1 MALGFQEQDTITTRN
16 RRVSKTIKFSNHER
30 VEVRSV
36 EEGFKGSWHPGTVID
51 HFKNGWDLKYVV
63 KYDRILVDDGS
74 DHFIDGVHVSQLVDE
89 NDHTTANLCDY
100 RGRIRPLPPP
110 LQFGKWDLHYGMCV
124 DVCYNEG
131 WWEGVVFDHEDGSEE
146 RKIFFPDL
154 GDEMMAPIDDI
165 RITQDWSE
173 VTGTWQSRGK
183 WLFLEVI
190 EENEQEHYVPI
201 STKQLWYDLREKDNF
216 NKLGEWI
223 SSDKDLWKNLVS
235 EAIGDNL
242 EVAMNHLF
250 QVIGLPEDV
259 QRLLESVKP
268 LNHINTNPEA
278 DLAQNHHMPLVQNT
292 LNRNMFYP
300 KSSSVHSVKERS
312 NVHQVECLSLNDR
325 LAMSLLTESNVS
337 CYEKTACVLPQGSS
351 VLPSK
356 QDGIFVANSRS
367 IEEGFS
373 SYNGNK
379 INGSSRCR
387 KSSWLPAGPDL
398 VPGAEFCPDAITK
411 YVNMCGKRPQS
422 SYLRVDV
429 RKHLAYLKWKI
440 EYLRERM
447 IRLRYISP
455 DGKVFYS
462 LREVCLN
469 LTKSHADILSL
480 MSQDKDTNLFNCPAN
495 SPSLLIEQPPE
506 TQEYGVS
513 SQSDIVAIKPEYC
526 PEAAVDWYKFG
537 YEVRLRSKMK
547 KEDITQMT
555 MRAKKH
561 LSALGWSFRYKI
573 HNGKQELYYISPEG
587 RCYNS
592 LRAACKDSRNERA
605 SWGPASTTTH
615 LERKTLSKTVEIQ
628 SASKKISPA
637 LNKMQLLKLENCSAQ
652 TSCISML
659 RKVAMHQK
667 LKVGGTRKIQK
678 KGKEKSHPAFS
689 LNQQKA
695 ISDYYNFLSEMR
707 KGRKTRRLAKLKN
720 NKRGTCPTRVL
731 RSSKRVQQV
740 VIPNPSHQK
749 PRTVLSWLIDNNVV
763 LPREKV
769 HYSTSKGRH
778 PITGRINRDGI
789 KCNCCGEVYAL
800 SDFEFHVSG
809 KYCRPAISIF
819 LEDGRSL
826 LDCQMQ
832 IMHDD
837 IQNFAAEPP
846 ERLKDNCHQG
856 ENDHICSVCHYGGE
870 LILCDQCPSSF
881 HKSCLGMED
890 VPDGDWFCPSCCCKI
905 CGQNK
910 LKRDTVF
917 SLDDD
922 LVLCCT
928 QCERKYHIGCL
939 RIRNE
944 DSLECFPNEHW
955 FCSKKCEVIFL
966 GLHKLLGKPIPV
978 GSNNL
983 SWTLLKFIQ
992 SDSQKHDSSDI
1003 EALTEIYSKL
1013 SIALDVMHEC
1023 FEPVEEPHT
1032 KRDLLKDVIFSK
1044 ESELNRLN
1052 FRGFYTVLLQKDDEF
1067 ITVAAV
1073 RVYGEK
1079 VAEIPLVGTRFQYR
1093 RLGMC
1098 RILMNVLEKKLKELG
1113 VQRLILPAVSS
1124 VLNTWT
1130 GSFGFSKMTDSERL
1144 QFVDYTFLDFQDTVM
1159 CHKIL
1164 RASAESLPSKVH
1176 LAEVQSR
1183 LHDDA
1188 SGSGDNINLDG
1199 SSVISAV
1206 VQADQIEVGIVKQ
1219 GQVNVAGSNSCSGS
1233 EGTGPIHPVNPVDL
1247 ECEPFA
1253 GEINLECSVED
1264 STFNKENKDNSNS
1277 ASNTFNMETK
1287 YDINGDLKCYRR
1299 RRISAC
1305 GK

>member
-1 MALGFQEQDTITTRN
+1 
-16 RRVSKTIKFSNHER
+16 
-30 VEVRSV
+30 VRSV

-51 HFKNGWDLKYVV
+51 HFKMAGISNMLSNT
-63 KYDRILVDDGS
+63 I
-74 DHFIDGVHVSQLVDE
+74 LVDE

-131 WWEGVVFDHEDGSEE
+131 WWEGVVLIMKMVQRRGRS
-146 RKIFFPDL
+146 FPDL

-173 VTGTWQSRGK
+173 VTGTSWNRGK

-190 EENEQEHYVPI
+190 EENEQEHY
-201 STKQLWYDLREKDNF
+201 KDNF

-242 EVAMNHLF
+242 EVAMTHLF

-278 DLAQNHHMPLVQNT
+278 DLAQNHHMPL
-292 LNRNMFYP
+292 
-300 KSSSVHSVKERS
+300 
-312 NVHQVECLSLNDR
+312 
-325 LAMSLLTESNVS
+325 
-337 CYEKTACVLPQGSS
+337 GSS

-398 VPGAEFCPDAITK
+398 VPELNFEA
-411 YVNMCGKRPQS
+411 
-422 SYLRVDV
+422 SYD
-429 RKHLAYLKWKI
+429 LKCKI

-455 DGKVFYS
+455 DGKVYYS

-495 SPSLLIEQPPE
+495 LPSLLIEQPPE
-506 TQEYGVS
+506 TQESGVS

-659 RKVAMHQK
+659 RKV
-667 LKVGGTRKIQK
+667 

-740 VIPNPSHQK
+740 VIPNPRDQK
-749 PRTVLSWLIDNNVV
+749 PRLSL
-763 LPREKV
+763 

-789 KCNCCGEVYAL
+789 KCNCCG
-800 SDFEFHVSG
+800 
-809 KYCRPAISIF
+809 
-819 LEDGRSL
+819 
-826 LDCQMQ
+826 
-832 IMHDD
+832 
-837 IQNFAAEPP
+837 
-846 ERLKDNCHQG
+846 RLKDNCHQG
-856 ENDHICSVCHYGGE
+856 ENDHICSACHYGGE

-905 CGQNK
+905 CTKQIE
-910 LKRDTVF
+910 KRH
-917 SLDDD
+917 
-922 LVLCCT
+922 
-928 QCERKYHIGCL
+928 YHIGCL

-955 FCSKKCEVIFL
+955 FCSKSIFL

-1067 ITVAAV
+1067 ITVATV
-1073 RVYGEK
+1073 RTQLHPSTDQTNHQYGAMGICSLSWTTPNLNMLKTWFSSMPYPMESYSEYTK
-1079 VAEIPLVGTRFQYR
+1079 LILMQIPKR
-1093 RLGMC
+1093 RLAYQSCSRAAIG
-1098 RILMNVLEKKLKELG
+1098 VLG
-1113 VQRLILPAVSS
+1113 VMTRGQHLVSS
-1124 VLNTWT
+1124 RHQEVNVPTA
-1130 GSFGFSKMTDSERL
+1130 
-1144 QFVDYTFLDFQDTVM
+1144 Q
-1159 CHKIL
+1159 
-1164 RASAESLPSKVH
+1164 SAESSCG
-1176 LAEVQSR
+1176 
-1183 LHDDA
+1183 HDPQH
-1188 SGSGDNINLDG
+1188 S
-1199 SSVISAV
+1199 
-1206 VQADQIEVGIVKQ
+1206 
-1219 GQVNVAGSNSCSGS
+1219 
-1233 EGTGPIHPVNPVDL
+1233 
-1247 ECEPFA
+1247 
-1253 GEINLECSVED
+1253 
-1264 STFNKENKDNSNS
+1264 
-1277 ASNTFNMETK
+1277 
-1287 YDINGDLKCYRR
+1287 
-1299 RRISAC
+1299 
-1305 GK
+1305 